1 MMTIVLSA
9 CLIANPGQCKD
20 FRVPIDVDMDP
31 GKCTMVAP
39 PYFAQWAD
47 EHPAWRV
54 MRWKCLPANQNDT

>member
-9 CLIANPGQCKD
+9 CLIAHPGQCKD

-31 GKCTMVAP
+31 GRCTMVAP
-39 PYFAQWAD
+39 PYFAKWTD

-54 MRWKCLPANQNDT
+54 MRWKCLPANQNDI